1 MDEQELGALFQ
12 QAARGAAPP
21 ASFDEHD
28 VIRGARRVTAR
39 RRVLAGGGSLVAAAL
54 VVGGVEMGGLQPDRS
69 TVASPPAAAP
79 QAPQLAP
86 QTGGGASI
94 ESHGGVGTLSAPTG
108 AGGGCGPADPAV
120 VAAVTRQLP
129 EAGRVPPHPAA
140 DCPPGSRAAA
150 FQVHDAS
157 GRGQL
162 TVVLEPASSGEQ
174 PRADSPG
181 PGGST
186 QAADRTRSGHVLVVR
201 TRPEGGS
208 DSAPYGGRLGQVA
221 QQLASGL

>member
-12 QAARGAAPP
+12 QAARGPAPP

-28 VIRGARRVTAR
+28 VVRGARRVTAR

-54 VVGGVEMGGLQPDRS
+54 VVGGVGMGGLQPDRS
-69 TVASPPAAAP
+69 TVASPPAAP
-79 QAPQLAP
+79 QAPHLAP

-108 AGGGCGPADPAV
+108 AGGCGPADPAL

-129 EAGRVPPHPAA
+129 EAGQVPPHPAA
-140 DCPPGSRAAA
+140 DCPPGSRGAA

-157 GRGQL
+157 GSGQL
-162 TVVLEPASSGEQ
+162 TVLLEPASSGEQ
-174 PRADSPG
+174 PGARSPG

-186 QAADRTRSGHVLVVR
+186 QVADRTRSGHVLVVR
-201 TRPEGGS
+201 SRPEGGS
-208 DSAPYGGRLGQVA
+208 GSAPHGERLGQVA